1 MLTNDIVYRLLRCL
15 CILPLFFLY
24 KSFIVIHIFHRGDNN
39 SNGGCSYGKVKVGNN
54 CTGKKENN
62 EHPIQNHINSKEENH
77 FVKNIT
83 KLYFVIYRLSGWIF
97 WGKLHG

>member
-1 MLTNDIVYRLLRCL
+1 MLTNYIVYLLLRCL
-15 CILPLFFLY
+15 CILPFFLY

-54 CTGKKENN
+54 CTGIKKNN

-77 FVKNIT
+77 FVKNIS

-97 WGKLHG
+97 WGKLHR